1 MKDPSINYLLMTN
14 NLFFYV
20 MIDLYMLFNFI
31 CYVHTLVVCL
41 LYVVIIICLFVS
53 FCCVAVYKSCMSIVC
68 MSLWILFYVIVCHI
82 CVMLLF
88 EKSDM
93 T

>member
-1 MKDPSINYLLMTN
+1 
-14 NLFFYV
+14 
-20 MIDLYMLFNFI
+20 
-31 CYVHTLVVCL
+31 
-41 LYVVIIICLFVS
+41 
-53 FCCVAVYKSCMSIVC
+53 MSIVC
-68 MSLWILFYVIVCHI
+68 MSLWILFYVSVCHI

>member
-1 MKDPSINYLLMTN
+1 
-14 NLFFYV
+14 
-20 MIDLYMLFNFI
+20 MLFNFI
-31 CYVHTLVVCL
+31 CCVYTLVVCL
-41 LYVVIIICLFVS
+41 LYVVIIICLE
-53 FCCVAVYKSCMSIVC
+53 SCMSIAC